1 MHNSKSSRAT
11 PISRSN
17 EVGFEIKPLPA
28 NSSEN
33 KHSSLYDEF
42 PLPPKSPGYDTDTVS
57 SVAMSLVDEA
67 TLSTS
72 RLNQTDGTSPLFD
85 VATSTLEPVW
95 PPKQRQVLG

>member
-1 MHNSKSSRAT
+1 MSSRAT

-28 NSSEN
+28 NGSEN
-33 KHSSLYDEF
+33 KHRSLYDEF
-42 PLPPKSPGYDTDTVS
+42 PLPPKSPGYDTDTIS
-57 SVAMSLVDEA
+57 SVTMSLVDEA

-85 VATSTLEPVW
+85 VATSTPESGW
-95 PPKQRQVLG
+95 PPNQRQVSG